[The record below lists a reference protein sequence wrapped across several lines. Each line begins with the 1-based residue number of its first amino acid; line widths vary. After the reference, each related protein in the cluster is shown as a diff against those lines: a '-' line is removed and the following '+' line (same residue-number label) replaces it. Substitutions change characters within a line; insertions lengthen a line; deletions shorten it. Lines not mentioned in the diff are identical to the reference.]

1 MGKLQKTYATKLS
14 DIESKWHLID
24 ASEKIL
30 GRMATEVA
38 GLLMGK
44 HKVIYA
50 RHLNTGDYVVVSNS
64 SKVRVTGKKM
74 RDKIYYRHSGYPGGI
89 KETSLSEMLE
99 KDPNKVIEH
108 AVKGMLPKN
117 ALGKSMLK
125 RLKVYSDET
134 RLPVAQLNSLGSGTT
149 EEKKDLVEE

>member
-1 MGKLQKTYATKLS
+1 MDKLQKTYATKLS

-24 ASEKIL
+24 ASQKTL

-44 HKVIYA
+44 HKAIYA
-50 RHLNTGDYVVVSNS
+50 RHVNTGDYVVVSNS

-89 KETSLSEMLE
+89 KERSLSEMLE
-99 KDPNKVIEH
+99 KDPNRVIEH

-117 ALGKSMLK
+117 ALGKSMLR

-134 RLPVAQLNSLGSGTT
+134 RLPECQLNSLGSGTT

>member
-1 MGKLQKTYATKLS
+1 MSKLQKTYATKLS

-24 ASEKIL
+24 ATEKTL

-44 HKVIYA
+44 HKAMYA

-74 RDKIYYRHSGYPGGI
+74 KDKIYYRHTGYPGGI
-89 KETSLSEMLE
+89 KESTFSEMMI
-99 KDPNKVIEH
+99 KDPNRVIEH

-134 RLPVAQLNSLGSGTT
+134 GLPTSQLNSTVAEKT
-149 EEKKDLVEE
+149 EAKKDLAEG

>member
-64 SKVRVTGKKM
+64 S
-74 RDKIYYRHSGYPGGI
+74 
-89 KETSLSEMLE
+89 
-99 KDPNKVIEH
+99 
-108 AVKGMLPKN
+108 
-117 ALGKSMLK
+117 
-125 RLKVYSDET
+125 
-134 RLPVAQLNSLGSGTT
+134 
-149 EEKKDLVEE
+149 